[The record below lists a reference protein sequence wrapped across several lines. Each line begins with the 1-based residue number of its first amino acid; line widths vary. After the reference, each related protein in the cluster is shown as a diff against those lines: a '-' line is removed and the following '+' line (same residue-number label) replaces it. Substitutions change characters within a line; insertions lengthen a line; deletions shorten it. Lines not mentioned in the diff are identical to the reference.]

1 MNLLCGAIRRDAQQE
16 ETNSLITQKDAILQK
31 SPSIRSARAT
41 RTGILAATLIASVL
55 TACSPATVIPTG
67 SWQNYQLARGD
78 ACFTEGSPMF
88 SPGVGR
94 ATRMVVQA
102 GKGWCSTRLHHRP
115 VDQASTALRQPFW
128 GANVVTA
135 PSYGQIELFIEDS
148 KTVILYRPN
157 PGYHGP
163 DRFVLQL
170 APGAGLYP
178 VDITV
183 TPTGIRAPRP
193 GAIVY
198 FDRGSYALTADAKH
212 ALDDIG
218 RALQQD
224 LSRIGHIILEGHA
237 DAVGTDDSNLRLS
250 RNRNTAVKEYLVR
263 NFGLPAEM
271 FLLSAY
277 GESMPADPAMPEGA
291 INRRVRVLVSSRQ

>member
-1 MNLLCGAIRRDAQQE
+1 MPKPQTIGQPAYPVRI
-16 ETNSLITQKDAILQK
+16 
-31 SPSIRSARAT
+31 
-41 RTGILAATLIASVL
+41 GVLAVTLIAGVL
-55 TACSPATVIPTG
+55 TACSTANIIPNG
-67 SWQNYQLARGD
+67 SWENYQLARGD
-78 ACFTEGSPMF
+78 ACFTEGAPMF
-88 SPGVGR
+88 SPGIGR

-102 GKGWCSTRLHHRP
+102 DKGWCPIRLHHRP
-115 VDQASTALRQPFW
+115 ADQASTAMRQPFW
-128 GANVVTA
+128 GADVVAA
-135 PSYGQIELFIEDS
+135 PSNGQIELFIHDNR
-148 KTVILYRPN
+148 TAVLYRPN
-157 PGYHGP
+157 PGYQGL

-170 APGAGLYP
+170 APGAGTYP

-198 FDRGSYALTADAKH
+198 FDRGSYALTADGRQ

-224 LSRIGHIILEGHA
+224 LSRIGNIILEGHA
-237 DAVGTDDSNLRLS
+237 DALGSDDSNLRLS
-250 RNRNTAVKEYLVR
+250 RNRNAAVKDYLVR

-291 INRRVRVLVSSRQ
+291 INRRVRVLVSNRH